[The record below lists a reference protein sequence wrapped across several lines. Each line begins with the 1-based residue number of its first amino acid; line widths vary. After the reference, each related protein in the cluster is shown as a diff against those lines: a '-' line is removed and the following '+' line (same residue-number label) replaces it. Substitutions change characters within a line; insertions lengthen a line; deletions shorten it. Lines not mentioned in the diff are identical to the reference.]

1 MAKIKTKKTGPSDI
15 CNSADKVIMQTMEKH
30 LPKIPVDSVSLSQHL
45 NISDEHCTYCTLA
58 LPPRGGNRKGNG
70 TTDEIIPCKNGGRY
84 SILNT
89 VPSCNHCNQ
98 SKSDRFGPDLVE
110 WINNG
115 PKITGKSLVP
125 LKNHMKMINWI
136 EMNTKNGYLKTDD
149 PKITKKRK
157 NVKEMV
163 TCFLQTLY
171 EYCETDDYESS
182 EEMVTCFLQN
192 IYEYCETGDYESS
205 DRENTH
211 VKITHG
217 VSSEFCGEHV
227 HF

>member
-115 PKITGKSLVP
+115 PKTTGKSLVP
-125 LKNHMKMINWI
+125 LKNRMKMINWI
-136 EMNTKNGYLKTDD
+136 EVNNEYLKTDD
-149 PKITKKRK
+149 PKIIKKIK
-157 NVKEMV
+157 NTKEMA
-163 TCFLQTLY
+163 TCFLENLY
-171 EYCETDDYESS
+171 EYCGTDDY
-182 EEMVTCFLQN
+182 
-192 IYEYCETGDYESS
+192 DPS

-217 VSSEFCGEHV
+217 VSSEFCGEHER
-227 HF
+227 FY